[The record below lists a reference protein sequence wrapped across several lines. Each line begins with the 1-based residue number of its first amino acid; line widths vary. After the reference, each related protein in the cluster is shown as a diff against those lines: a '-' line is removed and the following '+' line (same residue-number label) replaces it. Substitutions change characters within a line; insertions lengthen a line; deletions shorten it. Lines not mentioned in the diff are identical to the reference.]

1 VRSQR
6 FIKKTNQFID
16 VYPNK
21 SLVYGDTLTIQA
33 IYKALSY
40 KETIWIKQFGKIRPK
55 IIHGSYL
62 KKEHKTTLEGT
73 EIFYSFYSGLLPL
86 VQQSLPDLP
95 IQYHIPKVKTRLP
108 KLKNITFRDYQKRA
122 IRKAIKYKRGI
133 IFHPTG
139 TGKSIVFLGIVSA
152 IKGNILILCH
162 STDIIKQIY
171 TDAIKFNFKDC
182 LLLDANNYK
191 LKNKHSLIIST
202 IQTFKSR
209 MTKQDYKYFD
219 CIIVDE
225 CHRISNMY
233 SHVLEKLEA
242 PIRIGLTGTLPTNSK
257 RKLLVQ
263 SLLGKII
270 DKLTPKQAEKK
281 EILSKAKVKIIKV
294 PICLN
299 EIKKGNY
306 QEIYHSRII
315 HNHIRN
321 SLIVNKAIELQNQ
334 NKSCLILIKNIQH
347 GINIQENFKL
357 NGFNVPFLS
366 GNSKSNTRI
375 LTKNNLLKKH
385 IKTLITSVIFLTG
398 VNIPSL
404 DCIIMALGDKSEIQV
419 IQAAG
424 RCLRKT
430 ETKSKAQ
437 IIDFLDS
444 GKYLKNHSLS
454 RIKTYKKQGWE
465 IYYE

>member
-1 VRSQR
+1 MRSQR
-6 FIKKTNQFID
+6 FIKQNNQID

-33 IYKALSY
+33 IYKALSF

-62 KKEHKTTLEGT
+62 KKERKTTLEGT

-95 IQYHIPKVKTRLP
+95 IQYHIPKIKTCLP
-108 KLKNITFRDYQKRA
+108 KLKDITFRDYQKRA

-133 IFHPTG
+133 IFHFPG
-139 TGKSIVFLGIVSA
+139 TGKSITFLGIVSA

-162 STDIIKQIY
+162 SIDIINQIY
-171 TDAIKFNFKDC
+171 TEAIKFDFKDC
-182 LLLDANNYK
+182 LLLKANNYK
-191 LKNKHSLIIST
+191 LKNKHSLIMST

-219 CIIVDE
+219 CVIVDE

-233 SHVLEKLEA
+233 SYVLEKLET
-242 PIRIGLTGTLPTNSK
+242 PVRIGLTGTLPTNSK

-263 SLLGKII
+263 GLLGEVI
-270 DKLTPKQAEKK
+270 DTLKYEEAKEK
-281 EILSKAKVKIIKV
+281 EILSEAKVKIIKV
-294 PICLN
+294 PISLT
-299 EIKKGNY
+299 EINKIGYKKIY
-306 QEIYHSRII
+306 QSKIV
-315 HNHIRN
+315 NNNFRN

-334 NKSCLILIKNIQH
+334 GKSCLILIKNIQH

-357 NGFNVPFLS
+357 KGFNVPFLS
-366 GNSKSNTRI
+366 GNSKNNTRI

-385 IKTLITSVIFLTG
+385 IKTLITSVIFLMG
-398 VNIPSL
+398 IDIPTL
-404 DCIIMALGDKSEIQV
+404 DCIIMALGDKSENQT
-419 IQAAG
+419 IQATC
-424 RCLRKT
+424 RCLRRTK
-430 ETKSKAQ
+430 TKSKAQ
-437 IIDFLDS
+437 IIDFLDN
-444 GKYLKNHSLS
+444 GKHLKEHSLS
-454 RIKTYKKQGWE
+454 RIKTYKEQGWE
-465 IYYE
+465 VYYE

>member
-1 VRSQR
+1 MKSQR
-6 FIKKTNQFID
+6 FIKKHNQFID

-21 SLVYGDTLTIQA
+21 SLVYGDALTIQA

-40 KETIWIKQFGKIRPK
+40 KETIWVKQFGKIRPK
-55 IIHGSYL
+55 IIHGSFL
-62 KKEHKTTLEGT
+62 KKERKTTLEGT

-86 VQQSLPDLP
+86 VQQSIPDIS
-95 IQYHIPKVKTRLP
+95 IQYNIPKIKTCLP

-122 IRKAIKYKRGI
+122 IRKAIKYKRGV

-139 TGKSIVFLGIVSA
+139 TGESIIFLGIVSA
-152 IKGNILILCH
+152 INGNILILCH
-162 STDIIKQIY
+162 SSDIIKQIY
-171 TDAIKFNFKDC
+171 TDCIKFGFKNC
-182 LLLDANNYK
+182 LMLDANNYK
-191 LKNKHSLIIST
+191 LKNKYPLIIST

-209 MTKQDYKYFD
+209 MIKQDYKYFD
-219 CIIVDE
+219 CVIVDE

-233 SHVLEKLEA
+233 SYVLEKLEA
-242 PIRIGLTGTLPTNSK
+242 PVRIGLTATLPTKSK

-263 SLLGKII
+263 GLLGKVI
-270 DKLTPKQAEKK
+270 DKLTPKEAEKK
-281 EILSKAKVKIIKV
+281 EILSTAKVKIIKV

-299 EIKKGNY
+299 ETNKGNY
-306 QEIYHSRII
+306 QEIYQSRIV
-315 HNHIRN
+315 HNSFRN
-321 SLIVNKAIELQNQ
+321 SLIVSKAIELQNQ
-334 NKSCLILIKNIQH
+334 GKSCLILIKNIQH
-347 GINIQENFKL
+347 GINIQKNFQL
-357 NGFNVPFLS
+357 NGFNVPFLT
-366 GNSKSNTRI
+366 GNSKTDIRI

-404 DCIIMALGDKSEIQV
+404 DCIVMALGDKSEIQV

-430 ETKSKAQ
+430 KTKSKAQ
-437 IIDFLDS
+437 IIDFLDE

-465 IYYE
+465 VYYE